1 MVVARNSKDFYRLA
15 RQFFKAWILP
25 EGVFAKYR
33 YKYDDYVYK
42 LVKEGTKRIFRM
54 YWTDLITYDELEK
67 TWRVERYPSVT
78 TVEKFN
84 GVASEIGLPVRIDV
98 NCFNVYVHYV
108 DLNGEPTEFC
118 YELPSDIKVLKF
130 KSNKD
135 LSKLVESLGL
145 HPVWIEDKRMTTRSK
160 PKVPKGYVVKDPTKD
175 YSYIDLHRVTR
186 YVAGASNIIYYRGFR
201 ENSVFTES
209 FRWLENLWI
218 TKFLQDKPIDKRV
231 LKLFN
236 FIEEIKTLTPELYKI
251 ETQNAKIFIRINSI
265 ANVTVYKRKRR
276 NDYYPVWTGF
286 ALSERSLVKLL
297 MQLLEKYS

>member
-1 MVVARNSKDFYRLA
+1 MVVARNSDDFYRLA
-15 RQFFKAWILP
+15 RQFFRAWTVP

-84 GVASEIGLPVRIDV
+84 GVASEIGLPVRI
-98 NCFNVYVHYV
+98 NENHFHVYVHYV

-118 YELPSDIKVLKF
+118 YTLPSDIKVLRF
-130 KSNKD
+130 KNNRD
-135 LSKLVESLGL
+135 LAELVEKLGL
-145 HPVWIEDKRMTTRSK
+145 HPSWIEDKRETRRNKS
-160 PKVPKGYVVKDPTKD
+160 KVPKGYVVKDPTKD
-175 YSYIDLHRVTR
+175 YSYIDLHRVIK
-186 YVAGASNIIYYRGFR
+186 YLVGLSDIIYYRGFG

-209 FRWLENLWI
+209 LRWLENLWI
-218 TKFLQDKPIDKRV
+218 TKFLQDKPIDKRI

-236 FIEEIKTLTPELYKI
+236 FIKEIKTLTPELYKI
-251 ETQNAKIFIRINSI
+251 ETQNAEILIRINSI
-265 ANVTVYKRKRR
+265 ANVTVYKRKGRW
-276 NDYYPVWTGF
+276 DSYPIWSGF
-286 ALSERSLVKLL
+286 ALTERSLVKLL